1 MESNAMLVLRNP
13 DDASRIA
20 DPGLRALVQQRFREI
35 FADDPYDPE
44 LHGTF
49 IVVEVGD
56 SVAALEKETGCGILH
71 DPFEGVRFGHPDY
84 SPSFEVIEEHQL
96 EEHDHAFEMLFVTT
110 DDCGIII
117 FIPKVAGIDADLLA
131 VCAHYAVPAVTA
143 E

>member
-1 MESNAMLVLRNP
+1 MLVLRDP
-13 DDASRIA
+13 ADASRIA
-20 DPGLRALVQQRFREI
+20 DPGLRELVQQRFEEI

-56 SVAALEKETGCGILH
+56 SVEALEKETGCAILT

-84 SPSFEVIEEHQL
+84 APSFEDIEEHQL

-110 DDCGIII
+110 DDSGIII

-131 VCAHYAVPAVTA
+131 VCAHYAVPAMTIP
-143 E
+143 